1 MCHASLQVSILP
13 TRQPDTMSKSGL
25 DYRKIL
31 EGLENIQSDSDTEPI
46 FVLSE
51 AIVYSYEFAPEL
63 LDNLPADIQ
72 HSGSTTPTNEGPR
85 PVPKS
90 VIEDGGI
97 DYTEDL
103 SYFEEVYKAWAPLK
117 PLV

>member
-72 HSGSTTPTNEGPR
+72 HSGSTTPTNEER
-85 PVPKS
+85 PKKS
-90 VIEDGGI
+90 TLVDGNMV

-103 SYFEEVYKAWAPLK
+103 SYFEEVYKAWAPLR
-117 PLV
+117 PL